1 MDKNKIIWVG
11 GALLLFVVVSFGVV
25 NNYFDIEESSNKIPK
40 VDNDNDSQEEDYSLD
55 ESEEEEE
62 ELEDVVSEEEV
73 GVMTKIAEIEGYL
86 VFTEDLLEEV
96 DRLKANPIIVS
107 DIEENLER
115 IKEEFVALDASY
127 QGEEVTDEQFQTELD
142 RIILEAE
149 NIAERAEELF

>member
-1 MDKNKIIWVG
+1 MIWVG

>member
-1 MDKNKIIWVG
+1 MDKNKMIWVG

-25 NNYFDIEESSNKIPK
+25 NNYFDIEESSNKAPK
-40 VDNDNDSQEEDYSLD
+40 VNNDNSQEEDYSLD
-55 ESEEEEE
+55 ESEGEEEE
-62 ELEDVVSEEEV
+62 PEDVVSEEEV
-73 GVMTKIAEIEGYL
+73 EVMTKIAEIEGYL
-86 VFTEDLLEEV
+86 VFAEDLLEEV

-127 QGEEVTDEQFQTELD
+127 QGEEVTAEQFQVEVD
-142 RIILEAE
+142 RIFLEAE